1 MIEKPPHVFDR
12 DKEWQAL
19 TEFCSLT
26 APGAGLGLV
35 YGRRRQGKTFL
46 LASLVESSGGFMF
59 SATQQSSAQN
69 LRALSEAYC
78 RHLDRPISYFSNW
91 PSAIDALFRLGEGGD
106 RPVPVVIDEFSYL
119 MDGVEGIASIIQVA
133 MDPGHWAHSNSR
145 VRLILCGSALTTM
158 RGLLGGS
165 APLRG
170 RALVNVTVHPFG
182 FRDAATF
189 WGVADRPELAF
200 RINAILGGTPAYHA
214 MVGGPPSDPEGFDAW
229 VCRKL
234 LEPNE
239 VVFAEGAVLLH
250 QQPEF
255 VDPALY
261 FSVLAAISRGAHRRA
276 EIAAALD
283 RPSNAIGHALSVLED
298 VRFIERT
305 EDALRNQRPVY
316 SLAEPA
322 IRWHQ
327 LVIAPN
333 EPLLSI
339 GRAERVWTA
348 AAATVASKIYGPH
361 FESMA
366 RAWTLEYAS
375 EGTLG
380 ALPTAV
386 RPATLAC
393 REHRTSH
400 ELDVVAMQTEPFQ
413 AERIL
418 AIGEAKAT
426 EKPVG
431 DGELVKLDHIRE
443 LLPADHGGRDARLLL
458 FSRSGYTREIMET
471 VKRRRDVELIDMDR
485 VYNGT

>member
-1 MIEKPPHVFDR
+1 MTSKPHRVFDR
-12 DKEWQAL
+12 DKEWRAL
-19 TEFCSLT
+19 SEFCVLPE
-26 APGAGLGLV
+26 PGAKLGLV

-46 LASLVESSGGFMF
+46 LASLLESSDGFMF

-78 RHLDRPISYFSNW
+78 RHLNRPVSYFRDW
-91 PSAIDALFRLGEGGD
+91 PDAIEALFRIGEDGD
-106 RPVPVVIDEFSYL
+106 RLVPVVIDEFSYL
-119 MDGVEGIASIIQVA
+119 TDSVDGIASIIQVA
-133 MDPGHWAHSNSR
+133 MDPGHWAHGNSR

-170 RALVNVTVHPFG
+170 RARLNLTIHPFRY
-182 FRDAATF
+182 RDAAAF

-200 RINAILGGTPAYHA
+200 RIDAILGGTPAYRP
-214 MVGGPPSDPEGFDAW
+214 MVGSPPEDLGEFDVW
-229 VCRKL
+229 VCRRM
-234 LEPNE
+234 LEPSE
-239 VVFAEGAVLLH
+239 VIYAEGAVLLH
-250 QQPEF
+250 QQPEL
-255 VDPALY
+255 VDPSLY

-298 VRFIERT
+298 VRFIQRT
-305 EDALRNQRPVY
+305 EDALRHQRPVY
-316 SLAEPA
+316 TLTEPI

-339 GRAERVWTA
+339 DRAEQVWSSS
-348 AAATVASKIYGPH
+348 AATVASKIYGPH
-361 FESMA
+361 FEYLA
-366 RAWTLEYAS
+366 RSWTLEHAAAT
-375 EGTLG
+375 TLG
-380 ALPTAV
+380 GLATAV
-386 RPATLAC
+386 RPATVAC

-400 ELDVVAMQTEPFQ
+400 ELDVVAVRSESFQ

-426 EKPVG
+426 SSPVG
-431 DGELVKLDHIRE
+431 NGELDRLDHIRR
-443 LLPADHGGRDARLLL
+443 LLPSDRAGADARLLL
-458 FSRSGYTREIMET
+458 LSRSGFTPELTRMASQRT
-471 VKRRRDVELIDMDR
+471 DVELIDLNRM
-485 VYNGT
+485 YWGE

>member
-1 MIEKPPHVFDR
+1 MIQKPRHVFGRDR
-12 DKEWQAL
+12 EWRAL
-19 TEFCSLT
+19 AEFCDL
-26 APGAGLGLV
+26 PGLGARLGV
-35 YGRRRQGKTFL
+35 VCGRWRQGKTFL
-46 LASLVESSGGFMF
+46 LASLVEASDGFMF

-78 RHLDRPISYFSNW
+78 RHLDRPVSYFPDW
-91 PSAIDALFRLGEGGD
+91 PSAVEALFRLGAAGD

-133 MDPGHWAHSNSR
+133 MDPGHWAYSHSR

-170 RALVNVTVHPFG
+170 RARINVTIHPFG
-182 FRDAATF
+182 FRDAAAF
-189 WGVADRPELAF
+189 WDVADRPEVAF
-200 RINAILGGTPAYHA
+200 RINALLGGTPAYHA
-214 MVGGPPSDPEGFDAW
+214 MVGGAPSDLAGFDAW

-234 LEPNE
+234 LEPSE
-239 VVFAEGAVLLH
+239 VVFTEGAVLLH

-261 FSVLAAISRGAHRRA
+261 FSVLAAISRGAHRRS

-305 EDALRNQRPVY
+305 EDALRSQRPVY

-322 IRWHQ
+322 VRWHQ

-339 GRAERVWTA
+339 GRAERVWSA

-375 EGTLG
+375 QDTLGTL
-380 ALPTAV
+380 PTSV
-386 RPATLAC
+386 RPATVAC
-393 REHRTSH
+393 REHRHSH
-400 ELDVVAMQTEPFQ
+400 ELDVVAMHTEPFQ

-431 DGELVKLDHIRE
+431 DGELDRLDHIRS
-443 LLPADHGGRDARLLL
+443 LLPNDRGGADARLLL
-458 FSRSGYTREIMET
+458 FSRSGYTREIVAT
-471 VKRRRDVELIDMDR
+471 AKQRGDVELIDLERM
-485 VYNGT
+485 YHGT